1 MAKFSRNRNSTY
13 VQFKRAYNKAVANFF
28 DPSALVSEGV
38 GDYLGTTLGG
48 LAGSEVGRA
57 AAAQTKARALR
68 RSADPNERHNQTLAQ
83 QLEAARQIE
92 DPRQQAAA
100 IEKAQSRA
108 DYESAKL
115 QRFAGLKGLS
125 QQAGYTGLGATTGL
139 LSNTLAHHWSN

>member
-1 MAKFSRNRNSTY
+1 MTKFTRKKDSTY
-13 VQFKRAYNKAVANFF
+13 IQFKKAYDKAVANFF

-83 QLEAARQIE
+83 QLEAARQLE
-92 DPRQQAAA
+92 DPRQQAMA

-115 QRFAGLKGLS
+115 QRVAGLKGLG
-125 QQAGYTGLGATTGL
+125 QQAGYTGLGAATGL
-139 LSNTLAHHWSN
+139 LGNTLAHHWNN